1 MSNDTLTTGQRI
13 KAARI
18 EKGWSQK
25 QLAEAAGVQQAD
37 VSRWERGKI
46 SPQASQVDRIM
57 AAIGGS
63 HILDAVDGV
72 LGIQGRAAG
81 KLNIIDPTAEPI
93 PVEPLV
99 SCGGSVFVARG
110 FLTMVAG
117 EPGAGKSMLTQTVA
131 TALVEGREEVA
142 GFALTPRTVE
152 RECTD
157 TDCDYL
163 AKRDP
168 RKDSAVHSHIVNDT
182 RVLVLDAEN
191 GENIIQERAQKQG
204 LTADQA
210 PRYVVAASDG
220 FDVYKDRAV
229 LDGIL
234 ADYRDAGTPV
244 DLIVLDSMTSIWFGN
259 ENVVDQV
266 SPMLKYLN
274 DTAKRFGLGILL
286 IHHTDKEG
294 ENYRGSSAI
303 AATIGGGVFTFARYD
318 EKEGEDYTARR
329 LACRKMRIAREPEP
343 HRIYITGHGVD
354 DKPATSEQ
362 NIALSVADRD
372 RRVDDDNPGAG
383 AA

>member
-1 MSNDTLTTGQRI
+1 MSDTTLSTGQRI

-37 VSRWERGKI
+37 VSRWERGKVA
-46 SPQASQVDRIM
+46 PQASQVDRIM
-57 AAIGGS
+57 RAIGSS

-81 KLNIIDPTAEPI
+81 KLNIVDPTAPPV
-93 PVEPLV
+93 PVEWLIE
-99 SCGGSVFVARG
+99 GFVARG
-110 FLTMVAG
+110 FLTMIAG
-117 EPGAGKSMLTQTVA
+117 EPGAGKSMVTQTLA
-131 TALVEGREEVA
+131 TALVEGRTEVA
-142 GFALTPRTVE
+142 GLKLHPRRVLAPCD
-152 RECTD
+152 ECDGGEVVVGDPGDPVKCATCEG
-157 TDCDYL
+157 TGGV
-163 AKRDP
+163 AKN
-168 RKDSAVHSHIVNDT
+168 AT

-204 LTADQA
+204 LTPEQA

-220 FDVYKDRAV
+220 FDIYKDRAV
-229 LDGIL
+229 LDGVL
-234 ADYRDAGTPV
+234 ADYRDSGSPV
-244 DLIVLDSMTSIWFGN
+244 DLIVLDSMTSLWFGN

-274 DTAKRFGLGILL
+274 DTAKRFGCGILL

-303 AATIGGGVFTFARYD
+303 AATIGGGVFTFARFD
-318 EKEGEDYTARR
+318 EKEGEDHTARR

-343 HRIYITGHGVD
+343 HRVYVTGHGVD
-354 DKPATSEQ
+354 DKPATSEE
-362 NIALSVADRD
+362 NIALAVAERD
-372 RRVDDDNPGAG
+372 AS
-383 AA
+383 